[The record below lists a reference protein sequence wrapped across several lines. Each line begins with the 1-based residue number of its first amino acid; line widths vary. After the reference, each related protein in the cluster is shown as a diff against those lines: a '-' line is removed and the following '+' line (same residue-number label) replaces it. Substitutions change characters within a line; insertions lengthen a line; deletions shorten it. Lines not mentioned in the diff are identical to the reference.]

1 MVNHFVYEWLQ
12 RWPSISKNYQDIPL
26 QNTTDS
32 GNSSKVMYIP
42 QLTLKTWHSQ
52 VWCITLPEVRLSCI
66 FLLLKL
72 FWSPNLYFP
81 RTDSRASLS
90 QHTILL
96 FNWILCFSSECTSL
110 LKQQPHACITPEQ
123 SLHVSL
129 LASLW
134 AHRAITNI
142 TFFSEKHHIAFS
154 VSSYSITNKL
164 TSPEKNHH
172 VWITKLQIQA
182 RT

>member
-1 MVNHFVYEWLQ
+1 MTKYFKELPRHSSPKHHWFWQLLQGVVYSSTHPKNMTF
-12 RWPSISKNYQDIPL
+12 PSLVYYASR
-26 QNTTDS
+26 S
-32 GNSSKVMYIP
+32 
-42 QLTLKTWHSQ
+42 LT
-52 VWCITLPEVRLSCI
+52 V
-66 FLLLKL
+66 
-72 FWSPNLYFP
+72 LYFFVVKI
-81 RTDSRASLS
+81 TFGVQICISLGLTAEPPYPNTPS
-90 QHTILL
+90 YYSIG
-96 FNWILCFSSECTSL
+96 FSVFPLECTSL

-142 TFFSEKHHIAFS
+142 TFFSKKHHIAFS
-154 VSSYSITNKL
+154 VSSHSITNKL
-164 TSPEKNHH
+164 TSPEKNHQ